1 MKSLDDILP
10 KGVLDVSTL
19 PSNTGSGASTSG
31 DMPPAKTTKG
41 RTARSRKG
49 SEAVARPSAG
59 SVEAVVREE
68 KKADFSARPPTPQNQ
83 ICATQGVSAVRP
95 GSDFLTAVVESGY
108 DCDSASVVG
117 VGVECGLLEEQARY
131 LGWLLWDWNVGG
143 IGMGGCP
150 WGPSARMRLNHVAKV
165 KELRDLAAERG
176 LLGGRIA
183 DADEVMEQYTELMR
197 DSSVPTGQRLDA
209 LKALGNRYG
218 LFKETGG
225 NGGTTVVIVDPYG
238 GASHG

>member
-10 KGVLDVSTL
+10 KGVVDVSEL
-19 PSNTGSGASTSG
+19 TGKTVGSG
-31 DMPPAKTTKG
+31 DMPPAKQPKG
-41 RTARSRKG
+41 KTARPRKG
-49 SEAVARPSAG
+49 SSASARPSAG
-59 SVEAVVREE
+59 AVESAASAE
-68 KKADFSARPPTPQNQ
+68 KKAAFSERPPTPQKQ
-83 ICATQGVSAVRP
+83 ICAPRGVSVVRP
-95 GSDFLTAVVESGY
+95 GSDFLTAVVDSGY
-108 DCDSASVVG
+108 DCDSPVVVG

-143 IGMGGCP
+143 IGLDGCP

-238 GASHG
+238 GAGHG

>member
-19 PSNTGSGASTSG
+19 PSNTSSGTPAQA
-31 DMPPAKTTKG
+31 DMPPKKERKTAKATG
-41 RTARSRKG
+41 RKG
-49 SEAVARPSAG
+49 SEAVARPLAG
-59 SVEAVVREE
+59 ASKAAVPAG
-68 KKADFSARPPTPQNQ
+68 KKADFSERPPTPQNQ
-83 ICATQGVSAVRP
+83 IGAPPGVSAVRP
-95 GSDFLTAVVESGY
+95 GSDFLTAIVESGY
-108 DCDSASVVG
+108 DCDSSAVVG

-143 IGMGGCP
+143 IGLEGCP

-165 KELRDLAAERG
+165 KEIRDLASELG

-238 GASHG
+238 GGGHG

>member
-10 KGVLDVSTL
+10 KGVVDVSEL
-19 PSNTGSGASTSG
+19 TGKTVGSG
-31 DMPPAKTTKG
+31 DMPPAKQPKVKAA
-41 RTARSRKG
+41 RTRRG

-59 SVEAVVREE
+59 AVESAVPAG
-68 KKADFSARPPTPQNQ
+68 KKADFSERPPTPQNQ
-83 ICATQGVSAVRP
+83 ICAPRGVSVVRP
-95 GSDFLTAVVESGY
+95 GSDFLDLCVELGY
-108 DCDSASVVG
+108 DCDSAEVAVRG
-117 VGVECGLLEEQARY
+117 RECGLLDEQARY
-131 LGWLLWDWNVGG
+131 LCWLLWDWNVGG
-143 IGMGGCP
+143 IGMDGCP

-165 KELRDLAAERG
+165 KEIRDLAAERG

-238 GASHG
+238 GAGHG